1 VQPGAIDYQI
11 GRRTRF
17 TENLRRN
24 NQASVGVV
32 LSSTKVKADP
42 VTAKALSLRAGTFVY
57 EIETRHDS
65 DDVPLTYARSWF
77 PAMRFADLPGIL
89 AGVEGVSAAL
99 VEFGVVD
106 YTRKWSRIGC
116 ILPSSDV
123 ARRLQINR
131 AQPVMWVESVDV
143 DEAGVPIKYG
153 ITHFAAD
160 RVQLLVEDGV

>member
-1 VQPGAIDYQI
+1 M
-11 GRRTRF
+11 
-17 TENLRRN
+17 
-24 NQASVGVV
+24 GVV
-32 LSSTKVKADP
+32 LSSEKVKADP
-42 VTAKALSLRAGTFVY
+42 VTAKALSIRAGTLVY
-57 EIETRHDS
+57 QIETRRDS
-65 DDVPLTYARSWF
+65 EDVPLIYARSWF
-77 PAMRFADLPGIL
+77 PAMRFTDLPAVL
-89 AGVEGVSAAL
+89 ASAQGVSAAL
-99 VEFGVVD
+99 AEFGVTD

-116 ILPSSDV
+116 ILPSSEV